1 MAPAKNAALIATCV
15 LARPAAGGCGWCG
28 MPLPDGRRTWCR
40 GACSTRFWNNHW
52 WPRAR
57 RAVRRR
63 DKYRCVSCGKA
74 GKLEV
79 NHRIPC
85 RGAHGMLSCAH
96 HLDNLETL
104 CVPCHRA
111 HTSTI
116 TRAHRVK

>member
-1 MAPAKNAALIATCV
+1 MAPAKSAALIASCA
-15 LARPAAGGCGWCG
+15 LARPSAGCKWCG
-28 MPLPDGRRTWCR
+28 KPLPPRRRTWCGGR
-40 GACSTRFWNNHW
+40 CAAAFWNNHW

-63 DKYRCVSCGKA
+63 DKYRCVTCGKT

-85 RGAHGMLSCAH
+85 RGAHGILSCAH
-96 HLDNLETL
+96 HLDNLEML

>member
-1 MAPAKNAALIATCV
+1 MTKSAVILAACV

-28 MPLPDGRRTWCR
+28 APLPPGRRMWCR
-40 GACSTRFWNNHW
+40 GRCATKFWNNHW

-57 RAVRRR
+57 RAAKRR
-63 DKYRCVSCGKA
+63 DKYRCVRCGE
-74 GKLEV
+74 GGPLEI
-79 NHRIPC
+79 NHRAPC
-85 RGAHGMLSCAH
+85 LGAHGTPGCAH

-116 TRAHRVK
+116 RRAHIVK